1 MKDVVTLKVAGTT
14 NVKSL
19 AGSISF
25 ILKGDESTPP
35 KNVELLAI
43 GASSVAQGIKAVAI
57 SSGHMATWGGTVKMR
72 VGFKVVQIEGQERT
86 VMRMLVEC
94 E

>member
-1 MKDVVTLKVAGTT
+1 MKDVVTLRVAGTT

-19 AGSISF
+19 AGSLSA
-25 ILKGDESTPP
+25 ILKGDNETSS
-35 KNVELLAI
+35 KNVEVLAI
-43 GASSVAQGIKAVAI
+43 GASAVNQALKAVAI
-57 SSGHMATWGGTVKMR
+57 SSGHMATYGGTVKMR
-72 VGFKVVQIEGQERT
+72 VGFKMVEINGEERT

>member
-1 MKDVVTLKVAGTT
+1 MKDVVTLRVAGTT

-19 AGSISF
+19 SGSISHV
-25 ILKGDESTPP
+25 LKGDGETPP

-43 GASSVAQGIKAVAI
+43 GASSCSQALKGVAI
-57 SSGHMATWGGTVKMR
+57 SSGHLATYGGTVKMR
-72 VGFKVVQIEGQERT
+72 VGFKMVEINGEERT

>member
-1 MKDVVTLKVAGTT
+1 MKEVVTLKVAGTT

-19 AGSISF
+19 AGSLSH
-25 ILKGDESTPP
+25 ILKGDEEHPP
-35 KNVELLAI
+35 RNVELLAI
-43 GASSVAQGIKAVAI
+43 GASACSQGLKGVAI
-57 SSGHMATWGGTVKMR
+57 SSGHMATWGATVKMR
-72 VGFKVVQIEGQERT
+72 VGFKVVDIGGEERT

>member
-1 MKDVVTLKVAGTT
+1 MKEVVTLKVAGNT

-19 AGSISF
+19 AGSVSH
-25 ILKGDESTPP
+25 ILKGNDTTPP

-43 GASSVAQGIKAVAI
+43 GASSCSQALKAVAV
-57 SSGHMATWGGTVKMR
+57 SSGHLATWGATVKMR
-72 VGFKVVQIEGQERT
+72 VGFKVIMIGEEERT